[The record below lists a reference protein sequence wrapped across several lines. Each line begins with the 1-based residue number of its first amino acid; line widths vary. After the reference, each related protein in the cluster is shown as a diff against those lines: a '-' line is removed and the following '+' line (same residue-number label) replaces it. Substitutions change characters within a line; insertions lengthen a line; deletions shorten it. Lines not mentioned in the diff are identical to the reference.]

1 MAVKTEIKLTNTNAD
16 VLYVDPQNVNT
27 YKKKIGTDLDNIIA
41 DLNKIEKTFK
51 TFKADKS
58 TKGSWDTLAQTCIKK
73 SNTYEKKLK
82 ADKAA
87 LGDTIT
93 DAILQYVILG
103 QNTDKA
109 ASTAESIDVG

>member
-1 MAVKTEIKLTNTNAD
+1 MAVKSEIKLTNNDKD
-16 VLYVDPQNVNT
+16 VLYVEPTNVYS

-73 SNTYEKKLK
+73 SNTYEKKMRN
-82 ADKAA
+82 DKTS
-87 LGDTIT
+87 LSDVIT
-93 DAILQYVILG
+93 DAILQYVLLG